1 MPAALTK
8 LTPKGWAT
16 VGGAAAVAIVF
27 LMLVFQMASAPS
39 YTTLEA
45 GLDPAT
51 TGKVTS
57 ALAGKGIAYQ
67 LQNSGTAVAVDPSQ
81 VAQARV
87 ALASAGLLG
96 TGSSTV
102 NPLNLS
108 MGATTYQQQLANQM
122 YLEQQLD
129 QTIAQIQ
136 GVSGAQV
143 HLVLPDPT
151 QAVFGNASPSTASV
165 LISDTGA
172 MDPGAVHGIAELVAS
187 SVPGLALDKVTV
199 TDTTG
204 QLLWPTADSSG
215 AAGAGTSSKQAAE
228 ARYDAS
234 MASTVNAML
243 TQALGP
249 GKAMVQVNADL
260 NENQTQQQ
268 SLTYANKGVPLT
280 SQTQTETLT
289 GNGTNGTAGAAGNI
303 PGYAALAGGKSNYK
317 NTTTNVQNAVS
328 KTVTQSTIAPGAINS
343 QSVSVM
349 VDKTVPP
356 AELANIQKAVSE
368 AVGLNTKR
376 GDSIV
381 VVPMSFAKQS
391 LSSASAAAGGAAGSM
406 MNYAKYAI
414 VGLGSLI
421 FLFFVGRAVRKRERE
436 ALVAEPT
443 WLRELEAPRT
453 LASLQGPRVEMAQLP
468 HEPPTQVIPLQ
479 APVNVARRQVEDL
492 VERDAD
498 RVAQQVRAWMAE
510 D

>member
-1 MPAALTK
+1 
-8 LTPKGWAT
+8 
-16 VGGAAAVAIVF
+16 
-27 LMLVFQMASAPS
+27 
-39 YTTLEA
+39 
-45 GLDPAT
+45 
-51 TGKVTS
+51 
-57 ALAGKGIAYQ
+57 
-67 LQNSGTAVAVDPSQ
+67 
-81 VAQARV
+81 
-87 ALASAGLLG
+87 
-96 TGSSTV
+96 
-102 NPLNLS
+102 
-108 MGATTYQQQLANQM
+108 
-122 YLEQQLD
+122 
-129 QTIAQIQ
+129 
-136 GVSGAQV
+136 
-143 HLVLPDPT
+143 
-151 QAVFGNASPSTASV
+151 
-165 LISDTGA
+165 

-187 SVPGLALDKVTV
+187 SVPRLALDKVTV

-204 QLLWPTADSSG
+204 QLLWPTADETSVATG
-215 AAGAGTSSKQAAE
+215 GVSSKQAAE
-228 ARYDAS
+228 ARYDSS

-243 TQALGP
+243 AQALGS
-249 GKAMVQVNADL
+249 GKAMVEVNADL

-349 VDKTVPP
+349 VDKSVP
-356 AELANIQKAVSE
+356 ATELANIQKAVSE

-381 VVPMSFAKQS
+381 VVPMTFAKQS
-391 LSSASAAAGGAAGSM
+391 LTTPAAAGGAMGNM
-406 MNYAKYAI
+406 MNYVKYAL
-414 VGLGSLI
+414 VGLGALI

-436 ALVAEPT
+436 ALMAEPT
-443 WLRELEAPRT
+443 WLRELEAPRP
-453 LASLQGPRVEMAQLP
+453 LPSLQGPRVEMAQLAP
-468 HEPPTQVIPLQ
+468 EPPTQVIPLQ
-479 APVNVARRQVEDL
+479 SPVNVARRQVEDL